1 VALTEHAEVRP
12 DALEAEGPSA
22 DGDPMGTP
30 ARDEV
35 MLWKGRPNLAVLTRT
50 AFHTRKMAVYFVLLI
65 AVALAFNNPN
75 AAIVCAVLGV
85 LGLVILQVLAW
96 MSARSTLY
104 ILTDQRL
111 IMRIGMAIEARI
123 NIPLKHIGAA
133 HLRDRGKGFGDIAL
147 ELNGERTLGWL
158 LLWPHSRPF
167 RYANPQPM
175 LRAIPDAQS
184 VAELLAEAC
193 ARHHAIERNLTEIKE
208 AHGGGVKP
216 VIAPIAAG
224 KRAPTTG
231 LSDTSLEG
239 APA

>member
-1 VALTEHAEVRP
+1 MALIEHAEIRP

-35 MLWKGRPNLAVLTRT
+35 VLWKGRPNLAVLTRT
-50 AFHTRKMAVYFVLLI
+50 AFHTRKMALYFVLLI
-65 AVALAFNNPN
+65 GVAFAFNNPN

-85 LGLVILQVLAW
+85 LGLVILQALAW
-96 MSARSTLY
+96 FSARSTLY

-133 HLRDRGKGFGDIAL
+133 HLRERGKGYGDIAM
-147 ELNGERTLGWL
+147 ELNGEKTLGWL
-158 LLWPHSRPF
+158 LLWPHSRPLH
-167 RYANPQPM
+167 YSNPQPM
-175 LRAIPDAQS
+175 LRAIPDAQA
-184 VAELLAEAC
+184 VATLLAEAC
-193 ARHHAIERNLTEIKE
+193 ARHEAIARGTTEV
-208 AHGGGVKP
+208 A
-216 VIAPIAAG
+216 APARKA
-224 KRAPTTG
+224 KRPSAPAKG
-231 LSDTSLEG
+231 LSETGLEG